1 LPGEKYWYIYIPMKY
16 LYLLILLFPIACFA
30 QFKIEGKVINA
41 VNGTAIPNAS
51 IFINNT
57 TKASKAD
64 TSGFFNL
71 SDLKPGQYELVVSS
85 VGYETYRKA
94 LVLYQNMVMPDIN
107 MQPYTLMASE
117 VTIVGKD
124 PTHNKKLRLFKEQF
138 LGKDIFWKDCTIINP
153 EVLKLTFSKN
163 RQVLTASTHDFL
175 EIENNAL
182 GYKLKYLLSDFVL
195 DMELGKLKY
204 EGSAL
209 FEEKNGTPA
218 QKEKWEEN
226 RHLVYYG
233 SVTHFLRTILANTTD
248 SDFVV
253 RPFCIKSFERTV
265 KIPRVAIINPE
276 PADTTKYLMAMY
288 DTLRIANYIH
298 KTKHKGVYAINYP
311 EDLDVF
317 YFPPGTPHDIDLDLE
332 DGNYG
337 QIGSFNF
344 IDENIL
350 FDIHGII
357 LNPTGALFKYR
368 WGTSRVAE
376 LLPIDYLPPIREL
389 KSQKNYN

>member
-1 LPGEKYWYIYIPMKY
+1 MKY
-16 LYLLILLFPIACFA
+16 LYLLILLFPVACFA
-30 QFKIEGKVINA
+30 QFNIEGKV
-41 VNGTAIPNAS
+41 VNVNTGTPVPNAS
-51 IFINNT
+51 VFINNT
-57 TKASKAD
+57 TIGAKAD
-64 TSGFFNL
+64 TSGFFKL
-71 SDLKPGQYELVVSS
+71 SDLKQGQYELIVSS
-85 VGYETYRKA
+85 VGYETYRQT
-94 LVLYQNMVMPDIN
+94 LVINQNMVLPHIK
-107 MQPYTLMASE
+107 MQPYTLMANE

-124 PTHNKKLRLFKEQF
+124 SKHDKKLKMFKEQF
-138 LGKDIFWKDCTIINP
+138 LGRDIFWKDCKIVNP
-153 EVLKLTFSKN
+153 EVLKLTLSKSG
-163 RQVLTASTHDFL
+163 QVLTASTNDFL

-195 DMELGKLKY
+195 DKELGRLKY

-209 FEEKNGTPA
+209 FEEKEGTSA

-253 RPFCIKSFERTV
+253 RPFCIRSFEQTI
-265 KIPRVAIINPE
+265 KIPRVRVINPE

-288 DTLRIANYIH
+288 DTLRMANYIH
-298 KTKHKGVYAINYP
+298 KTKQKGVYAINYP

-317 YFPPGTPHDIDLDLE
+317 YFPPGVPHDIDQDLE

-357 LNPTGALFKYR
+357 LNPTGALFRYK

-376 LLPIDYLPPIREL
+376 LLPINYLPPIREV
-389 KSQKNYN
+389 KKKKNL

>member
-1 LPGEKYWYIYIPMKY
+1 MKY
-16 LYLLILLFPIACFA
+16 LYLLILLFPVACFA
-30 QFKIEGKVINA
+30 QVKIEGKVIN
-41 VNGTAIPNAS
+41 VTNGASVPNAS

-57 TKASKAD
+57 TIGTKAD
-64 TSGFFNL
+64 TSGFFLL
-71 SDLKPGQYELVVSS
+71 SDVKLGQYELIVSS
-85 VGYETYRKA
+85 VGYETYRQT
-94 LVLYQNMVMPDIN
+94 LVINQNMVLPPIK
-107 MQPYTLMASE
+107 MQPYILMANG

-124 PTHNKKLRLFKEQF
+124 PKRYKKLNMFKEQF
-138 LGKDIFWKDCTIINP
+138 LGRDVFWRDCKIINP
-153 EVLKLTFSKN
+153 EVLKLTLSKHG
-163 RQVLTASTHDFL
+163 QLLTASTHGFL

-195 DMELGKLKY
+195 DKEIGKLKY

-209 FEEKNGTPA
+209 FEEKEGTPA

-253 RPFCIKSFERTV
+253 RPFCIRSFEQTI
-265 KIPRVAIINPE
+265 KIPRVSVINPE
-276 PADTTKYLMAMY
+276 PADTTKYLVATY

-298 KTKHKGVYAINYP
+298 KTKQKGVYAINYP

-317 YFPPGTPHDIDLDLE
+317 YFPPGVPHDIDQDLE
-332 DGNYG
+332 DDNTERV
-337 QIGSFNF
+337 GSFNF

-350 FDIHGII
+350 FDTHGII
-357 LNPTGALFKYR
+357 LNPTGALFRYK
-368 WGTSRVAE
+368 WGRSRVAE
-376 LLPIDYLPPIREL
+376 LLPIDYLPPIREE
-389 KSQKNYN
+389 KRK